1 MLTAPLRLLPLL
13 VLLSLPP
20 RLVGAGRPL
29 GRLGPGL
36 AAPLPDLTEVDD
48 PNGSRQAAIAA
59 AAAAGTPGA
68 VVPPTS
74 PVDALLGPLNASRAD
89 LWTPPAPGCEGE
101 DSRVTGSA
109 GGAGSSPQ
117 ACRTVGFTAAKAN
130 YRRRKA
136 GDRGTQV
143 VFDRVVTS
151 VGRGWD
157 SARSLFHCSCPGL
170 YFFTFHALSPSQ
182 GRARVDLMLNLSRV
196 LSSEANYGGFDSGS
210 NSALLRLGRGD
221 IVFLWLAEGFL
232 YENDARFRGY
242 NSLSGYKIN

>member
-1 MLTAPLRLLPLL
+1 MLVAPLRLLPLL

-36 AAPLPDLTEVDD
+36 AAPLPDLTDVDD
-48 PNGSRQAAIAA
+48 PDGSRQAAIAA
-59 AAAAGTPGA
+59 AAAAG
-68 VVPPTS
+68 
-74 PVDALLGPLNASRAD
+74 
-89 LWTPPAPGCEGE
+89 
-101 DSRVTGSA
+101 
-109 GGAGSSPQ
+109 Q
-117 ACRTVGFTAAKAN
+117 ACRTVAFTAAKAN

-151 VGRGWD
+151 VGGGWD
-157 SARSLFHCSCPGL
+157 SARSLFRCSCPGL

-182 GRARVDLMLNLSRV
+182 GRARVDLMLNSSRV